1 MVVLQQ
7 LQNKVQ
13 KMNQIDD
20 EVIKITKEE
29 KEIRIQQLL
38 LLDEI
43 AKRLLSFSDWMQFQ
57 KLNKQLI
64 SNYEEENEES

>member
-1 MVVLQQ
+1 
-7 LQNKVQ
+7 
-13 KMNQIDD
+13 MNQIDD
-20 EVIKITKEE
+20 EVIKLTKEE

-64 SNYEEENEES
+64 SNYEEKNEES

>member
-1 MVVLQQ
+1 
-7 LQNKVQ
+7 
-13 KMNQIDD
+13 MNQIDD

-64 SNYEEENEES
+64 SNYEENNEES

>member
-1 MVVLQQ
+1 MVALQQ
-7 LQNKVQ
+7 LRNKVQ

-20 EVIKITKEE
+20 EVIKLTKEE

-64 SNYEEENEES
+64 SNYEEKNEES

>member
-1 MVVLQQ
+1 MVALQQ
-7 LQNKVQ
+7 LRNKVQ

-20 EVIKITKEE
+20 EVIKLTKEE

-64 SNYEEENEES
+64 SNYEENNEES

>member
-1 MVVLQQ
+1 MVALQQ
-7 LQNKVQ
+7 LRNKVQ

-20 EVIKITKEE
+20 EVIKLTKEE

-64 SNYEEENEES
+64 SNYEEKN

>member
-1 MVVLQQ
+1 MVALQQ
-7 LQNKVQ
+7 LRNKVQ

-20 EVIKITKEE
+20 EVSRLTKEE

-64 SNYEEENEES
+64 SNYEENNEES

>member
-1 MVVLQQ
+1 
-7 LQNKVQ
+7 
-13 KMNQIDD
+13 MNQIDD
-20 EVIKITKEE
+20 EIIKITKEE

-38 LLDEI
+38 LLNEI

-64 SNYEEENEES
+64 LNYEENNEKS